1 MTASISFGNNN
12 GAMAS
17 STDTGIPG
25 NSSHT
30 NINGRRSS
38 TPIATPSKNDSND
51 SDNTCKSKQLAPHWS
66 YYVVGFL
73 SAMIMGTS
81 AFVISL
87 NFMLGQVPLL
97 IVIACATAGMLLNT
111 LLYWKDSAQKLSEFI
126 QNIQSNPASL
136 LHKESLI
143 SFASALCVGFL
154 ALKSYIDQFSLLS
167 PTSLKLIPY
176 WSLSVLFSIANAI
189 STFVLFYE
197 NPPET
202 PSTTLPSLTKASLW
216 LRIKNQLQKPLSH
229 NLSNLIAITQS
240 SMYSL
245 TNLFCMQQVLTLL
258 IPSAPVFT
266 LIISTIFALA
276 LLFAECAFN
285 CDKMSKLK
293 HIDDLPYWNRS
304 PRLQMLL
311 YTLVILN
318 GFANG
323 WIALGDL
330 RHLSKIL
337 QVVIVGI
344 GSLVSFAVMRDAVG
358 DINKLIFKTTQNSH
372 RFVPNKPKDLKS
384 AVSAIGKLFTFAT
397 GFYFIGFPGVFM
409 HIFSHFPFI
418 ASAMLSYFVYTAVS
432 TAKDAYEHYQPTFRN
447 FSVWPSSSP
456 PSAASKPQKD
466 TPPRSGF
473 SIFGLF
479 SRPNPGN
486 HAAEASSAATP

>member
-1 MTASISFGNNN
+1 MTALTSFGNNN
-12 GAMAS
+12 GTIAISA
-17 STDTGIPG
+17 DTGIPETP
-25 NSSHT
+25 SHT
-30 NINGRRSS
+30 NINGSRSS

-51 SDNTCKSKQLAPHWS
+51 SDNTSKSKKLAPHWS

-126 QNIQSNPASL
+126 QNIQSNPAKL

-154 ALKSYIDQFSLLS
+154 ALKSYIDQFSLLN

-176 WSLSVLFSIANAI
+176 WTLSVLFSIANAI

-197 NPPET
+197 T
-202 PSTTLPSLTKASLW
+202 PSTNTKSFTKDSMW
-216 LRIKNQLQKPLSH
+216 SKIKNQLKKPFSH

-258 IPSAPVFT
+258 IPSAPVLT
-266 LIISTIFALA
+266 LVISTIFALA

-285 CDKMSKLK
+285 CDKMIKLNQANTPS
-293 HIDDLPYWNRS
+293 HWNQS

-311 YTLVILN
+311 YTLIILN

-358 DINKLIFKTTQNSH
+358 DINNLIFKTTQNSH
-372 RFVPNKPKDLKS
+372 RFVPNNREDLKS
-384 AVSAIGKLFTFAT
+384 VVSAIGKLFIFAI
-397 GFYFIGFPGVFM
+397 GFYFIGFPDVFR
-409 HIFSHFPFI
+409 HIFSHFPFV
-418 ASAMLSYFVYTAVS
+418 ASAMLSSFLYTAVF
-432 TAKDAYEHYQPTFRN
+432 TAKDAYEYYQPAFRN
-447 FSVWPSSSP
+447 FSVWSSSNAP
-456 PSAASKPQKD
+456 NVAKKAQPANHL
-466 TPPRSGF
+466 RSGF

-479 SRPNPGN
+479 SRSNPNNRPAETRN
-486 HAAEASSAATP
+486 AAFRN